1 MPKQNDLLAVV
12 FQGFGHEWDKLIE
25 AERCRKNKEGE
36 NGELKRK
43 QRKKEKRG
51 RKETMAREGDKER
64 KTESERERQS
74 QRGRQSHTH
83 RGERSRQR

>member
-25 AERCRKNKEGE
+25 AERCRKKNKEVK

-43 QRKKEKRG
+43 QRKKGKRG
-51 RKETMAREGDKER
+51 RKETLVREGAKER
-64 KTESERERQS
+64 KTERK
-74 QRGRQSHTH
+74 
-83 RGERSRQR
+83 